1 MTADEKAIGKA
12 EAQVIIAYHYSQ
24 MLRYYG
30 GMPWI
35 DHAYTAEDAMKFPR
49 MTVEET
55 VQKNPIWKVMLPLNS
70 LPGMVIIHQTG
81 GRKHWMQGWNLC
93 GLIKRIRMFINW

>member
-49 MTVEET
+49 MTVEENRT
-55 VQKNPIWKVMLPLNS
+55 ENHRVAGCRRLCITLA
-70 LPGMVIIHQTG
+70 
-81 GRKHWMQGWNLC
+81 GRC
-93 GLIKRIRMFINW
+93 G